1 METDSPTI
9 QVEFAPEFERQIR
22 ILYKRYRQ
30 IRSDVQIV
38 IEQLQSGKLLGDRLP
53 GLNVTAFK
61 VRAKNSDIQKGKS
74 AGYRI
79 IYQVETPTKIIL
91 LTIYF
96 KSDQSNIALEEIEQ
110 IVEAVKR
117 QNEENADFS

>member
-53 GLNVTAFK
+53 GLNVAAFK

>member
-38 IEQLQSGKLLGDRLP
+38 IEQLQSVDPLPRLKPVGFRTQAEIAGKACLTSPTPTDKTLP
-53 GLNVTAFK
+53 VFAIE
-61 VRAKNSDIQKGKS
+61 RCS
-74 AGYRI
+74 AGFRRR
-79 IYQVETPTKIIL
+79 
-91 LTIYF
+91 F
-96 KSDQSNIALEEIEQ
+96 
-110 IVEAVKR
+110 VKR
-117 QNEENADFS
+117 

>member
-1 METDSPTI
+1 METEPPTI
-9 QVEFAPEFERQIR
+9 QVEFAPEFEHQIR

-30 IRSDVQIV
+30 IRSDVQTV
-38 IEQLQSGKLLGDRLP
+38 IEQLQSGELPGDRLP
-53 GLNVTAFK
+53 GLSVTAFK

-91 LTIYF
+91 LTIYS
-96 KSDQSNIALEEIEQ
+96 KSDQSNIGVKEIKQ

-117 QNEENADFS
+117 QNEENTDFS